1 MCRMVAF
8 AGSCTRCEESYTWDD
23 LTQQLACLE
32 AKNNDA
38 FGSCKG
44 GVFVEQH
51 DFDQECDRCAEE
63 DEGVGDVG
71 DEEEQHTESVVIG
84 KRTARDDQD
93 ECQDTQPMEA
103 RVEKQSR
110 KKIKT

>member
-8 AGSCTRCEESYTWDD
+8 AGSCTRCKRSCTWDD
-23 LTQQLACLE
+23 LTQRLACLE
-32 AKNNDA
+32 AKNTDA
-38 FGSCKG
+38 FGSCRN

-71 DEEEQHTESVVIG
+71 DEEMYVGSVATRKRAAGDEYDATDDEQEVQRN
-84 KRTARDDQD
+84 KR
-93 ECQDTQPMEA
+93 
-103 RVEKQSR
+103 
-110 KKIKT
+110 IKT